1 LYELFVLRLL
11 TIHAGW
17 RTPVEGTMETARILD
32 RIHIFDGL
40 SNEEFGL
47 IAQLC
52 EQKEYRVNDFV
63 FHEKSKGKEIY
74 IIRNGRVVIEL
85 GIKGKAEYATIH
97 RLGKGEVFGEVV
109 LVSEGSRSASAR
121 CETDCDVIIIS
132 GDALIDLFNRHTRIG
147 YVVMKNIASVLATRL
162 RKTDLQL
169 LACFLWE

>member
-1 LYELFVLRLL
+1 
-11 TIHAGW
+11 
-17 RTPVEGTMETARILD
+17 METARVLE

-40 SNEEFGL
+40 SNEELNL

-52 EQKEYRVNDFV
+52 EHKEYKANDFV
-63 FHEKSKGKEIY
+63 FQEKSKGKEIY
-74 IIRNGRVVIEL
+74 IIRKGRVVIEL
-85 GIKGKAEYATIH
+85 GIKGKAECATIH
-97 RLGKGEVFGEVV
+97 RLGEGETFGELV

-132 GDALIDLFNRHTRIG
+132 RDVLLDLFNRYTRIG